1 MVSLTDERPLVSV
14 ITPCYNAAAFVGET
28 LASVAAQ
35 RAPTLEHIVVDDGS
49 TDASWAV
56 ITAAAAA
63 HSLGR
68 LRAVRLEANQGGAHA
83 RNVGAALARGA
94 YLMFLDADDVLA
106 PGTLAALAAA
116 LRDETA
122 AAAICSWHRLRQ
134 RRGAWRVEQR
144 DIPFPPPP
152 DPLLGWLT
160 GTWVPPCAVLWGR
173 DAYERTGGWD
183 ETLTLDDDG
192 DLMMRALARGVRLV
206 GARGGESYY
215 RWFGETRLS
224 VSRNVFSERKLQSQ
238 RRVLDKIAAE
248 LDGQGRLAPY
258 RDALGMR
265 YQRLALMAFQH
276 GFAEFGRDCL
286 RVGLSYGPRRAVSR
300 TWIGRMLDV
309 VLGLERKERLANALA
324 TFGVMTLKRRRKA
337 RLRRHAEAD
346 ASPAA
351 APRGG

>member
-1 MVSLTDERPLVSV
+1 MSNGSERPPLVSV
-14 ITPCYNAAAFVGET
+14 ITPCYNAAAFVGGT

-35 RAPTLEHIVVDDGS
+35 AGPALEHIVVDDGS
-49 TDASWAV
+49 TDGSWAV
-56 ITAAAAA
+56 IAAAAA
-63 HSLGR
+63 APGAR
-68 LRAVRLEANQGGAHA
+68 VRAVRLAANRGGAHA
-83 RNVGAALARGA
+83 RNAGAARARGA

-106 PGTLAALAAA
+106 PGTLSALAAA

-122 AAAICSWHRLRQ
+122 VAAVCSWHRLRQ

-160 GTWVPPCAVLWGR
+160 GTWVPPCAVLWQR

-183 ETLTLDDDG
+183 EMLTLDDDG

-206 GARGGESYY
+206 VARGGESYY
-215 RWFGETRLS
+215 RWYGETRLS

-248 LDGQGRLAPY
+248 LDGQSRLAPY
-258 RDALGMR
+258 RDALGVR
-265 YQRLALMAFQH
+265 YQRLALLAFQH

-286 RVGLSYGPRRAVSR
+286 RIGLSYGPRRAVSR

-309 VLGLERKERLANALA
+309 VLGLERKEQLANVLA
-324 TFGVMTLKRRRKA
+324 TVGIMTLKRRRKA
-337 RLRRHAEAD
+337 RLRRHTTGD
-346 ASPAA
+346 AGPAA